1 MKVYYTSTTHL
12 MCMRLASML
21 QGARGVTGTGMPCF
35 YSFDRESSCYDAGLG
50 FTCKI
55 QHKSCTCLC
64 TKFWMHGAEQTI
76 SRGWFMTCCVTII
89 HPFLHAA
96 FVFKIPWWKEQKQ
109 PTTKD
114 IIAMFKWKVN
124 NSVFEHVCDLTS
136 PPQAGKRVLLTK
148 KSWPPSSGET
158 GQDHSQMGLCGQT
171 AH

>member
-50 FTCKI
+50 FACKI
-55 QHKSCTCLC
+55 QHKSYTCLC

-96 FVFKIPWWKEQKQ
+96 FVYKIPWWEEQKQ
-109 PTTKD
+109 PTKKERHYCYVQ
-114 IIAMFKWKVN
+114 MKSQQF
-124 NSVFEHVCDLTS
+124 SEHVSDLTS

-148 KSWPPSSGET
+148 SWPPSSGET
-158 GQDHSQMGLCGQT
+158 GQDHRLMGLCGQT